1 MPSRK
6 TEKPVTAGEAME
18 NLQDLLAE
26 LEDIGATHDELD
38 LLNDVLG
45 APEYVALGEMYDIL
59 TLQLPEPEEEQAA
72 GPLHDTLDMLSSQK
86 QPGPDVEELLDILDN
101 PHIRSLIYT
110 HDDVSRKVYDEVF
123 TDDMLLAAPP
133 PPVFDAVGEQH
144 RFVTIR
150 KNGKE
155 PLGITVRLDDDN
167 VPVIARIL
175 QDSLAD
181 KQGLLRVGDI
191 VKEVNGIAVF
201 VPEDMMIVLKEAEN
215 SITFKIV
222 PSALDQQFSD
232 PVRYC
237 LLRVGDIVKEVNG
250 IAVFVPEDM
259 MIVLKEAENSI
270 TFKIV
275 PSALDQQFSD
285 PAKLADMPN
294 APVGLIPS
302 RTLQEK
308 RNAYVTPELTKTKT
322 SLLCGLKTK
331 RKKKIGYN
339 SAETTD
345 FDKCDIKV
353 YEEVERSNSHRCT
366 LVLVGAQGVGKRSLK
381 ERLIRDNPE
390 KFAAA
395 PPHTSR
401 PKKPKEQDGQGYYFI
416 SAEKMEA
423 EIKQNMYI
431 DQGEFG
437 GHLYGTRLST
447 IREVIRAGKI
457 CVLDISARSLKFIM
471 SPAFKPFVIFIAA
484 PSIEALKVMHNEKKR
499 MNNNE
504 HRTEVADLFME
515 ERFIRTVKD
524 SKEMEKTYKGLF
536 DEVIVND
543 DFDNTYHTI
552 LEVMEELSRQ
562 HKWVP
567 VEWND

>member
-1 MPSRK
+1 MPSK
-6 TEKPVTAGEAME
+6 KNEKPITAGEAME

-72 GPLHDTLDMLSSQK
+72 GSLHDILDALSSQRS
-86 QPGPDVEELLDILDN
+86 PGQDVEELLDILDN
-101 PHIRSLIYT
+101 PHMRSLIYT

-133 PPVFDAVGEQH
+133 PPVFDGVGEQH

-232 PVRYC
+232 PVYMRACITYDPM
-237 LLRVGDIVKEVNG
+237 GDRLIPCKKAGLPFREGDVLDV
-250 IAVFVPEDM
+250 VDM
-259 MIVLKEAENSI
+259 TDENWW
-270 TFKIV
+270 
-275 PSALDQQFSD
+275 Q
-285 PAKLADMPN
+285 AKLADMPN

-366 LVLVGAQGVGKRSLK
+366 LVLVGAEGVGKRSLK
-381 ERLIRDNPE
+381 ERLIQSNPD

-395 PPHTSR
+395 IPHTSR
-401 PKKPKEQDGQGYYFI
+401 PKKPNEQDGRGYYFI
-416 SAEKMEA
+416 PAEKMEA
-423 EIKQNMYI
+423 EIKQNMFI

-457 CVLDISARSLKFIM
+457 CVLDISARSLKFVM

-484 PSIEALKVMHNEKKR
+484 PSIEALKVMHNEKKKL
-499 MNNNE
+499 NNNE

-515 ERFIRTVKD
+515 ERFIRTVKE
-524 SKEMEKTYKGLF
+524 SREMEKTYKGLF

-543 DFDNTYHTI
+543 DFDNTFHTI
-552 LEVMEELSRQ
+552 IEVMEELSKQ